1 MQVASS
7 KLAQK
12 RGRVPLVSGIVIAA
26 VGICVTV
33 ATFRSTQRT
42 YWPTISEAGAGRA
55 YPVYAASMCASAC
68 LLALG
73 LWLRTLD
80 ICRNTLSRV
89 LLCVRI
95 GAMGAALAFQ
105 GAVPID
111 LEADMDAHRRAAGV
125 FFALA
130 LLNSAELN
138 VRAFRSAGA
147 F

>member
-1 MQVASS
+1 MQIASS
-7 KLAQK
+7 KPVLT
-12 RGRVPLVSGIVIAA
+12 RGRVPLIAGIAIAA

-33 ATFRSTQRT
+33 ATFRQSQKA
-42 YWPTISEAGAGRA
+42 YWPTVSEAGAGRA
-55 YPVYAASMCASAC
+55 YPVYAASMCASAA

-73 LWLRTLD
+73 LWLRTFD
-80 ICRNTLSRV
+80 ICRNTLSKV

-95 GAMGAALAFQ
+95 GAMGVALAFQ

-111 LEADMDAHRRAAGV
+111 LEAEMDAHRRAAGV